1 MARCIS
7 LTNYGNL
14 KLMHNKHLFVILGI
28 IGGFSVT
35 LGGCLETPPATQGSN
50 HSQISPTPTD
60 TEAVDPLDNP
70 PVPIVANLG
79 VENGHDGP
87 LTAVQNGL
95 ALRVNGSV
103 SMDVI
108 QRDTTHH
115 NHFVDAGN
123 EGKFIVVYITLK
135 NMNTNSNQISS
146 LEVHLRDNQGR
157 MFERVQTIHEDFII
171 GLWAED
177 RGLFNPRDLIP
188 PKTSVETVIVF
199 RAIPDVQPWEML
211 VGDQVFPINP
221 SPAP

>member
-14 KLMHNKHLFVILGI
+14 MLMHDKHLFVILGI
-28 IGGFSVT
+28 IGGFSVI
-35 LGGCLETPPATQGSN
+35 LGGCLGTPPATQGSN
-50 HSQISPTPTD
+50 HSQISPTPKD
-60 TEAVDPLDNP
+60 TEVVDPLDNP
-70 PVPIVANLG
+70 PVAIVANLG

-95 ALRVNGSV
+95 AIRVNGSV

-108 QRDTTHH
+108 QLDKTYFTQ
-115 NHFVDAGN
+115 FVDAGN
-123 EGKFIVVYITLK
+123 EGKLIVVYITLK
-135 NMNTNSNQISS
+135 NTNSNPMQLSS
-146 LEVHLRDNQGR
+146 LEIHLRDNQGR
-157 MFERVQTIHEDFII
+157 MFERVQTIHDDFII
-171 GLWAED
+171 SLWAED

-199 RAIPDVQPWEML
+199 RAIPDVQSWAML